1 MSLLVYVVP
10 GKIRMQEV
18 TAKIMPRDD
27 RQFIGKVHSE
37 VDTRTGVRLVTCEFD
52 AAGYQPELYA
62 ELGIAMPESIAG
74 SVPKRQAEFLAGRYA
89 AALALQHLA
98 PVRNQDVQVGIGE
111 KRNPLWPSGV
121 VGSIS
126 HVGSVAVCA
135 VSRRMDKDYLGIDV
149 EVLIPTRVCREIA
162 AIVATRQERELLR
175 AEGLSERVALTL
187 IFSAKESLFKALY
200 PSVRDYFGFEVAEAV
215 ELRLADQT
223 LVLRLVE
230 RFASK
235 HNLPRDYE
243 CQFTLGEH
251 WIQSVTCGK
260 FPQRANLKAIG

>member
-1 MSLLVYVVP
+1 
-10 GKIRMQEV
+10 MQEV
-18 TAKIMPRDD
+18 AAKIMPRVD

-37 VDTRTGVRLVTCEFD
+37 VDARTGVRHVSCEFD
-52 AAGYQPELYA
+52 SAGYQPTLYA
-62 ELGIAMPESIAG
+62 ELGIAMPETIAR

-111 KRNPLWPSGV
+111 QRNPLWPDGV

-135 VSRRMDKDYLGIDV
+135 VSRCLDMDYLGIDV

-162 AIVATRQERELLR
+162 PIVATRQERELLSDR
-175 AEGLSERVALTL
+175 GLSERVALTL

-215 ELRLADQT
+215 ELRLEEQA
-223 LVLRLVE
+223 LVLRLTE
-230 RFASK
+230 RFAAK
-235 HNLPRDYE
+235 HKLPREYA

-260 FPQRANLKAIG
+260 FPEPVKLRVVE